1 MKKSKK
7 IVILLV
13 CMLFLTTGCTKNLV
27 GKDKKVVTYKETG
40 QTLTENILC
49 KPTNKEVID
58 LYKENNVDVDKLVEC
73 EDFKVTSGGYEG
85 LWTSIFVKP
94 LAWVIIKLGLLIKNY
109 GLSIII
115 VSLLIRLITF
125 PITRSTAMQS
135 ENLKKAQPEIAKIE
149 KKYANKPQDDKDV
162 MMMKTQETMM
172 VYKKY
177 NINPMSGCIFSLLQI
192 PVFFAFLEAVNRVP
206 ALFEGKFLG
215 MDLGTTPLVA
225 LSKGHYLY
233 ILLIALIIGTT
244 YFSFKLNR
252 TAAAPDQEK
261 QMKFMMRFM
270 IIFITIA
277 SFSLP
282 TAIALYWIASSAFTI
297 FQNLIV
303 KKDKKSE

>member
-58 LYKENNVDVDKLVEC
+58 LYKKNNVDVDKLVEC